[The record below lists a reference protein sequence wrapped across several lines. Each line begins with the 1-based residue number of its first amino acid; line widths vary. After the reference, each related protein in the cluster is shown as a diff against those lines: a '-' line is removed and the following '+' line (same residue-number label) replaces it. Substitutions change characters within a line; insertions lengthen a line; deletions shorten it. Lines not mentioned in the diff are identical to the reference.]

1 MFIYKNKQAFNLQYE
16 LCSEITMQINLK
28 HEKKNKRAINSD

>member
-1 MFIYKNKQAFNLQYE
+1 MFIYKISKRSIYNMSSAVKL
-16 LCSEITMQINLK
+16 TMQINLK